1 MANSIR
7 RVLAALL
14 CAVMAVSVCGCG
26 GKDSKS
32 KVAGKDKSGYSETDP
47 SKLVTE
53 IVTEIEDES
62 SEEPTAPDDVDS
74 EKVEITFGTFN
85 GEPIEWIVLHD
96 AYERKLIISKY
107 VLCDMAMDPD
117 PNNGEWRNC
126 SLRNWLNG
134 EFLKNS
140 FSSEEREKIKNIKTV
155 YYEDGTTNSQIMF
168 SSVDYVFLMIP
179 GELEDYFS
187 SEKEQIAYTR
197 DGIPEK
203 WWLGSAVNDQT
214 FFVTE
219 KGVWEN
225 STDVLCS
232 EKQGVR
238 PMMYVENVQAGPIEQ
253 GTGVFSDSDAG
264 RVLKVMYDATGM
276 KYTEA
281 KEMVEDHFGKKLKN
295 LTVLAETLGNDKQ
308 TDNYCFYTQIS
319 DGTAKFNDI
328 SFVCNQDDGIVCR
341 VYFDKTNSDF
351 LPEAYESSDTYLK
364 ETEQFYND
372 LVEELNMACGT
383 PVRDGAN
390 NDRTELWAEYNFNE
404 SCVIWIEF
412 KNLDNG
418 YIGMEIHFTNNAVRT

>member
-179 GELEDYFS
+179 GELKDYF
-187 SEKEQIAYTR
+187 
-197 DGIPEK
+197 
-203 WWLGSAVNDQT
+203 
-214 FFVTE
+214 
-219 KGVWEN
+219 
-225 STDVLCS
+225 
-232 EKQGVR
+232 
-238 PMMYVENVQAGPIEQ
+238 
-253 GTGVFSDSDAG
+253 
-264 RVLKVMYDATGM
+264 
-276 KYTEA
+276 
-281 KEMVEDHFGKKLKN
+281 
-295 LTVLAETLGNDKQ
+295 
-308 TDNYCFYTQIS
+308 
-319 DGTAKFNDI
+319 
-328 SFVCNQDDGIVCR
+328 
-341 VYFDKTNSDF
+341 
-351 LPEAYESSDTYLK
+351 
-364 ETEQFYND
+364 
-372 LVEELNMACGT
+372 
-383 PVRDGAN
+383 
-390 NDRTELWAEYNFNE
+390 
-404 SCVIWIEF
+404 
-412 KNLDNG
+412 
-418 YIGMEIHFTNNAVRT
+418 